1 MNSQELNQRTP
12 PPSGGGARSRPTSL
26 MGYDLDEKSQGAH
39 CIQAEQQHDGAYIA
53 PEEIQA
59 RFPLLRDLSAEQMND
74 LNKRVV
80 RKIDWRLLP
89 IVSLMYLMK
98 SVSQTTNRG

>member
-1 MNSQELNQRTP
+1 MNSQKLNHGTP
-12 PPSGGGARSRPTSL
+12 HPSGDAKSKPASL
-26 MGYDLDEKSQGAH
+26 MGDDLDEKFQGAH
-39 CIQAEQQHDGAYIA
+39 CTQTEQQHDGAYIP

-59 RFPLLRDLSAEQMND
+59 RFSLLRDLSAEQMND

-98 SVSQTTNRG
+98 SVFQTTNR